1 MIEKKVIKGVKHC
14 IIIASGK
21 GGVGKSTV
29 SANLAITLAK
39 KGFKTALVDAD
50 IYGPSIP
57 KIFGIESEH
66 PCLVMHDGINLMQP
80 IERFGVKIN
89 SLGFFTDKDKA
100 VIWRGPMA
108 SNAISQLFMET
119 YWGDID
125 YMIIDFPPGTGDIQI
140 TTVQNF
146 YIDAAIIVTIPQ
158 VLALNDARKGAEMLI
173 NSKINIPLI
182 GIVENMS
189 WFTPQQHPEEKYFLF
204 GKDGGRLLADEFKT
218 SLIAQIPLIKEVGE
232 FVEKGDDLLSE
243 NVEFN
248 IIFERLADNLL
259 LQVPI
264 GDNFPNLDEVSD
276 KVPFAESCEKKD
288 CKARKTCK
296 GDCCS

>member
-50 IYGPSIP
+50 IFGPTLS
-57 KIFGIESEH
+57 KFFGIESEH
-66 PCLVMHDGINLMQP
+66 PCLVMHDGINMMQP
-80 IERFGVKIN
+80 IEKFGVKIN

-108 SNAISQLFMET
+108 SNAISQLFTDT

-125 YMIIDFPPGTGDIQI
+125 YMIIDFPPGTSDVQI
-140 TTVQNF
+140 TTVQSF

-243 NVEFN
+243 NIEFS
-248 IIFERLADNLL
+248 IIFEQLADNLL

-264 GDNFPNLDEVSD
+264 GDCLPNLDGVSD
-276 KVPFAESCEKKD
+276 KASFTESCEKKD

>member
-66 PCLVMHDGINLMQP
+66 PCLVMHDGINMMQP
-80 IERFGVKIN
+80 IEKFGVKIN

-108 SNAISQLFMET
+108 SNAISQLFTDT

-125 YMIIDFPPGTGDIQI
+125 YMIIDFPPGTSDVQI
-140 TTVQNF
+140 TTVQSF

-243 NVEFN
+243 NIEFS
-248 IIFERLADNLL
+248 IIFEQLADNLL

-264 GDNFPNLDEVSD
+264 GDCLPNLDGVSD
-276 KVPFAESCEKKD
+276 KASFTESCEKKD